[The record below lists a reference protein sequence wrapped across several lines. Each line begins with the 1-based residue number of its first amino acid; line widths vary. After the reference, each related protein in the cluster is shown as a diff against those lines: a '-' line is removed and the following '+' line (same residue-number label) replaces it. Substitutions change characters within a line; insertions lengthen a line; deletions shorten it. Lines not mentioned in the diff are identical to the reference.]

1 MYKALNDGANP
12 LKIPRDCQTR
22 WLAIQPAVERILGQ
36 WLELK
41 TLFSITRYSEKC
53 YTVEILHEMYSDE
66 KNLLYFFFLN
76 PVLIEVQPANKLFE
90 AKNVEKVK
98 LLNELILLITS
109 IGKKLVLPTSNIN
122 ISTTKVMIS

>member
-1 MYKALNDGANP
+1 MMVQ
-12 LKIPRDCQTR
+12 IPKDCQTR

-41 TLFSITRYSEKC
+41 TLFNITRRSEKC
-53 YTVEILHEMYSDE
+53 YTAEILYDMYSDE

-76 PVLIEVQPANKLFE
+76 PVLIEVQQTNKLFE

-98 LLNELILLITS
+98 LLKECFVNHIHWQEDCFS
-109 IGKKLVLPTSNIN
+109 YSQH
-122 ISTTKVMIS
+122 